1 MFWRK
6 PIVFVIPLLLLLSS
20 TNETKNEEKKR
31 WTNFLEE
38 ITRTEKKIRSESILL
53 CKLCNILIIPTLVIL
68 EKR

>member
-6 PIVFVIPLLLLLSS
+6 PIVFVIPLLLLLLSS

-38 ITRTEKKIRSESILL
+38 ITRTEKKL
-53 CKLCNILIIPTLVIL
+53 
-68 EKR
+68 